1 MWFWCDRENGWTF
14 KFTRVNVPKLRWTLR
29 RPPFPPVVRQL
40 QSSTKEKNIDAFR
53 IQNPFEA
60 YLKKTRYYLTFF
72 KGKNVVLF
80 TVAGFACCLVVSSQW
95 MTFLLS
101 GMLCSLMGLCW
112 TWSTTFISACW
123 RPSEI
128 NVWLFNY
135 NSLNFLATSVA
146 FEPLR
151 MFCNM
156 FACEQILLQ
165 FNCSLGFYS
174 ETAERVCAHAY
185 VRIRMLGHEIADPSS
200 WCDQWLTKVLVIS
213 AIYWLCAGNAGPLLL
228 AIKTNLFSLAWPW
241 LNHLFT
247 FPEKKKN
254 VMLDL

>member
-14 KFTRVNVPKLRWTLR
+14 KFTCVNVPKLRWTLR

-53 IQNPFEA
+53 IQSPFEA
-60 YLKKTRYYLTFF
+60 YLKKTRYYLTFL

-128 NVWLFNY
+128 NVWLSVNR
-135 NSLNFLATSVA
+135 NSLNFLDTFVA

-151 MFCNM
+151 MFCSM

-165 FNCSLGFYS
+165 FNCSLDFYS
-174 ETAERVCAHAY
+174 KTAERVLCTCVCSYSYARPRNSGSA
-185 VRIRMLGHEIADPSS
+185 L
-200 WCDQWLTKVLVIS
+200 KLVWSVTNESTCYFSNI
-213 AIYWLCAGNAGPLLL
+213 L
-228 AIKTNLFSLAWPW
+228 ALRW
-241 LNHLFT
+241 
-247 FPEKKKN
+247 
-254 VMLDL
+254 